1 VATSRIADS
10 VGRVLGDR
18 YRLTRPLGSGAS
30 ANVFAAEDVRLRRR
44 VAVKVLHPALA
55 GEEAF
60 LRRFHREAQAVASLR
75 HPNILRVYDW
85 GDDGGA
91 PYLVMELLEGGTL
104 RSMLDRGALL
114 SPAQAAAVGAGAAR
128 ALDYAHR
135 QGLVHRDIKPANL
148 IFDDEG
154 HVCVADF
161 GLARAL
167 AEAAWT
173 EPNGAVVGT
182 ARYASPE
189 LVRGEN
195 LDAKADVYSLALVLI
210 EAMTGRVPFASDTAF
225 GSLMARV
232 GRPLEV
238 PEAVGPLAP
247 ALAAAGE
254 ADPAERLDAA
264 TLARRLE
271 EIGARL
277 PFPAPLS
284 LASPVHGGSFERDD
298 ISPTELPGRPRLF
311 DREDHEEPA
320 SPPPTA
326 AATVAPPPVRPPA
339 PPAAAGID
347 LRSGPAATGDPVLV
361 DDQAA
366 SPPAPRRRRWRLIA
380 ALIAAIVILA
390 GGGVAAWALMTGQ
403 LKPEEPVPTLVGL
416 NQAQASSA
424 VGSVHLDLRV
434 TGQAY
439 SSKPT
444 GQVVSQ
450 NPATGKLREGRAVSV
465 VLSKGPA
472 PVPVPNLATY
482 SLKDGEKALAA
493 LGLKYTVATATS
505 ETVTAGDIIS
515 NSPSSGTLIPG
526 QSVTILESTGKPT
539 VAVPAITLNTE
550 SATDATA
557 ALKGAGFTVASTQ
570 TYSNTVATGDVISV
584 NPPSGTQ
591 AAQGSTVT
599 LTISKGPH
607 YVFVPATRGDS
618 VGTADQVL
626 SAAGFNV
633 TGVRGSPIGT
643 VKGTDP
649 AAGTRAIYGSSI
661 VIVTN

>member
-18 YRLTRPLGSGAS
+18 YRLIRPLGSGAS
-30 ANVFAAEDVRLRRR
+30 ANVYAAEDVRLRRR

-148 IFDDEG
+148 IFDEEG

-225 GSLMARV
+225 GSLMARI

-238 PEAVGPLAP
+238 PEEVGPLAP

-254 ADPAERLDAA
+254 ADPPERLDAA

-271 EIGARL
+271 EVGARL

-284 LASPVHGGSFERDD
+284 LASPLHGGSFERDD

-311 DREDHEEPA
+311 DREAYE
-320 SPPPTA
+320 
-326 AATVAPPPVRPPA
+326 APLP
-339 PPAAAGID
+339 PPAAPTTSRSPGGAPAPATEDAID
-347 LRSGPAATGDPVLV
+347 LRAGPAVNGDGVTV
-361 DDQAA
+361 DDQG
-366 SPPAPRRRRWRLIA
+366 PPPRPRRWRLIA
-380 ALIAAIVILA
+380 AVIAAIVILG
-390 GGGVAAWALMTGQ
+390 GGGVAAWAIKTGQ
-403 LKPEEPVPTLVGL
+403 LKPDEPVPALVGL
-416 NQAQASSA
+416 NQAQATAA
-424 VGSVHLDLRV
+424 VGRVHLDLRV
-434 TGQAY
+434 TGRVY
-439 SSKPT
+439 SAKPA
-444 GQVVSQ
+444 GQIVSQ
-450 NPATGKLREGRAVSV
+450 DPATGKLREGRAVSV
-465 VLSKGPA
+465 VLSDGPA
-472 PVPVPNLATY
+472 PVPVPNLAGY
-482 SLKDGEKALAA
+482 SLSDAEKALSA
-493 LGLKYTVATATS
+493 LGLKYTVTTAS
-505 ETVTAGDIIS
+505 SQTVPAQEVSS
-515 NSPSSGTLIPG
+515 NSPNTGTLIPG
-526 QSVTILESTGKPT
+526 QTVTIVESTGKPT
-539 VAVPAITLNTE
+539 APHPPNNQHNE

-557 ALKGAGFTVASTQ
+557 ALKAAGFTVTATQ
-570 TYSNTVATGDVISV
+570 AWSNTVPAGDVISV
-584 NPPSGTQ
+584 SPPSGTQ
-591 AAQGSTVT
+591 ATQGSAVALTV
-599 LTISKGPH
+599 SKGPH
-607 YVFVPATRGDS
+607 YVPVPATRGDS

-626 SAAGFNV
+626 SSAGFNV
-633 TGVRGSPIGT
+633 SGVRGSPIGT

-661 VIVTN
+661 LIITN